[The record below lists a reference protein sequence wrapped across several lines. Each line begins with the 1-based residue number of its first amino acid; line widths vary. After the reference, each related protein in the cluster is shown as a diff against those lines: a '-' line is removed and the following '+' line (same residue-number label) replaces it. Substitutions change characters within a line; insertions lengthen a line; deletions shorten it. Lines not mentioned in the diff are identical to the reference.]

1 MDKDRL
7 RHDLGSV
14 IEKYREV
21 AQTIG
26 AVLQAT
32 GGHQKRRAA
41 GRRPFP
47 EAIQR

>member
-7 RHDLGSV
+7 RRDLGSV

-26 AVLQAT
+26 AAL
-32 GGHQKRRAA
+32 
-41 GRRPFP
+41 
-47 EAIQR
+47 